1 MIAPVSSL
9 VEVTSLGHVSKRMV
23 SRSRPSKKVEIKVN
37 GNSIYMKELQ
47 QLLTYTDNVISIS
60 DQKFAIGTLLL
71 ADGTL
76 AKVRVRY

>member
-1 MIAPVSSL
+1 
-9 VEVTSLGHVSKRMV
+9 
-23 SRSRPSKKVEIKVN
+23 
-37 GNSIYMKELQ
+37 MKELQ
-47 QLLTYTDNVISIS
+47 QLLTHTDNVISIS